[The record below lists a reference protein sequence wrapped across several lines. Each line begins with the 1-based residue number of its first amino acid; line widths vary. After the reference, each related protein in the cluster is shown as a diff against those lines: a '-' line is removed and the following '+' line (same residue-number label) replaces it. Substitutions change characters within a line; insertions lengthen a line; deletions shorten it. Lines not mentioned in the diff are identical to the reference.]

1 MALAGELATLILSSP
16 QKIDSTPTLTHS
28 RPARA
33 LTILINSVHP
43 VIRNCPT
50 ATSADYRGT
59 PSPSSPYPRAT
70 RSTRAKTKT
79 TRPRCN
85 RAARRAQTKKQPDP
99 RLTVTTA
106 GGPRPGDPREPPR
119 RTGTRLTPS
128 GSRSPPVNGAS
139 GNAPRRTPRA
149 SGSTLTSWNGAPWRR
164 SQRRIT
170 RTSHF
175 PMTRGSPSWWST
187 SPTTSSRR
195 SARTRTRCCWRSS
208 RRSRGRSQ
216 SRLKIQTRRR
226 RDDKKREH
234 PPPPHFSCV

>member
-1 MALAGELATLILSSP
+1 MALAGELATLILLSH
-16 QKIDSTPTLTHS
+16 QIDSTPTLTHS
-28 RPARA
+28 RPVRT
-33 LTILINSVHP
+33 LTILIDSVHP

-50 ATSADYRGT
+50 ATSAGCRGT

-79 TRPRCN
+79 TRPPCN
-85 RAARRAQTKKQPDP
+85 RAAPRDQTKKRYP
-99 RLTVTTA
+99 RLTGTAA
-106 GGPRPGDPREPPR
+106 GGPRHGDPREPPR

-139 GNAPRRTPRA
+139 GHAPRRTPRA
-149 SGSTLTSWNGAPWRR
+149 SASTLTSWNGAPWRR

-208 RRSRGRSQ
+208 RRSRGRSR

-226 RDDKKREH
+226 RDDKKHEH
-234 PPPPHFSCV
+234 PPPPHVSCV